1 MGPAATCSVSNR
13 DTHTAVGSRDSV
25 RSTRALNSSWF
36 ATRVSLVA
44 NFGSLA
50 NAGSPS
56 ARLKRVYCS
65 GFMMTT
71 WTQPSLVRNASAGE
85 RYGLRLPTRVGR

>member
-1 MGPAATCSVSNR
+1 LKA
-13 DTHTAVGSRDSV
+13 
-25 RSTRALNSSWF
+25 SWF

-44 NFGSLA
+44 NFGSSA
-50 NAGSPS
+50 SDGSPS
-56 ARLKRVYCS
+56 ARLKRANCS

-85 RYGLRLPTRVGR
+85 RYGFRLPTRVGRWPESK